1 MRIAAELLMRIGQG
15 ELPCLFQMITGLY
28 CPGCGGT
35 RAALSLLHGQILRSL
50 LYNPIPS
57 YLLFG
62 GAWCAGAVLLEQK
75 RGGRKKGE
83 GHGNEESGEAF
94 LPRPIRQYLWI
105 LLAVTAVSFL
115 LKNFLLIGFGID
127 LHAIAI
133 TIR

>member
-1 MRIAAELLMRIGQG
+1 MRIAAELLIRIGQG

-50 LYNPIPS
+50 LYNPIPAC
-57 YLLFG
+57 LLFG
-62 GAWCAGAVLLEQK
+62 GAWCVGAVLLERK

-83 GHGNEESGEAF
+83 GHGNEESGEVF

-115 LKNFLLIGFGID
+115 LKNLLLIGFGID

-133 TIR
+133 R